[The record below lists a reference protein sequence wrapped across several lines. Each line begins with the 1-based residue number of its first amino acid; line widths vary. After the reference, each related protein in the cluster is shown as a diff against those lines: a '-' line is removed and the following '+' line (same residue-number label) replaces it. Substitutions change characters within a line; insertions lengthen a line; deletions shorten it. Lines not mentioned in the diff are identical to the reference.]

1 MKTIPQHRTANFYQF
16 PLQPNS
22 SRSHSHPPSSS
33 TPDGRTKQYS
43 RPSVQ
48 NSSGWA
54 SPELPSCRS
63 PSTRTLNEPD
73 NDKCSSDIQ
82 SLVNNASSENIDK
95 LSISIPSLPLLP
107 SVDQSRALNT
117 EPYHPNKPSS
127 LVDLKFSV
135 LKRGHV
141 SAPPQL
147 PSPTFVENNTVQT
160 VPFATLF
167 VL

>member
-16 PLQPNS
+16 PLQPTPLAVTVTLHLLVLLMVVPS
-22 SRSHSHPPSSS
+22 STLVPPSR
-33 TPDGRTKQYS
+33 TAQDGRPPNY
-43 RPSVQ
+43 RLAGP
-48 NSSGWA
+48 
-54 SPELPSCRS
+54 

-147 PSPTFVENNTVQT
+147 PSPT
-160 VPFATLF
+160 L
-167 VL
+167 